1 MSEHAI
7 SSYVSLEPAR
17 PRPDVIASTHGQSLQ
32 SPACLLATAR
42 TPRHHP
48 SQPQLRPLPCRG
60 APDPFPAGFAVPGPP
75 VYSSA
80 GGVPTHSQDWRTEA
94 TPTPPGGLLLA
105 RLPPGAGTGPGA
117 SRCHPG
123 PKSSGQWRA
132 RHCPRG
138 QAETW
143 RTQASGQ
150 RGPAQH
156 GLGEVQ
162 DTRAKTRGPGGTAV
176 KSMGSDFRLL
186 GCSPG
191 SPTPGRPKD
200 NPSVTLFLLSSEEL
214 QANKATLVCLISDFY
229 PGILTV
235 TWKADGT
242 SITQGME
249 MTTPSKQRTT
259 STRPAAT

>member
-32 SPACLLATAR
+32 SSACLLATAR

-105 RLPPGAGTGPGA
+105 RLPPGAGTGPGT

-138 QAETW
+138 QAEVSAPRPEGRDGRGGRQEPW
-143 RTQASGQ
+143 RALSPQRPELVVGPA
-150 RGPAQH
+150 RGPCWPRRSSVNSC
-156 GLGEVQ
+156 LPDLE
-162 DTRAKTRGPGGTAV
+162 D
-176 KSMGSDFRLL
+176 
-186 GCSPG
+186 
-191 SPTPGRPKD
+191 
-200 NPSVTLFLLSSEEL
+200 PSF
-214 QANKATLVCLISDFY
+214 
-229 PGILTV
+229 
-235 TWKADGT
+235 
-242 SITQGME
+242 
-249 MTTPSKQRTT
+249 RTT
-259 STRPAAT
+259 RTRPTWPRRSAQGQPLGHSVPVVL